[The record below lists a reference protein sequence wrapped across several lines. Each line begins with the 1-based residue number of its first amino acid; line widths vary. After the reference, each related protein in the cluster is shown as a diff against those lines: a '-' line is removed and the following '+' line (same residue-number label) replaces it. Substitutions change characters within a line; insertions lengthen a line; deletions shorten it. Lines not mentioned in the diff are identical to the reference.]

1 MGFPNGVN
9 GTIDGIAQRARQGS
23 RSLPFLTDLLGNS
36 LNDRLLFAVPK
47 KGRLHQACLDLLHG
61 SDIQFHRHSRLDIA
75 LVKNHPLALVFL
87 PAADIPTFVGE
98 GRVDLGIT
106 GRDQVAE
113 HECVTPPTATTGV
126 DEVLDLGFGKCSLQ
140 VQVPAKG
147 DLAKPED
154 LIGKNVVT
162 SFTNLAEQYFRQLE
176 AEQAGASAN
185 GDAKLKTVIKYVG
198 GSVEAACALGVA
210 DGIVDLVESGE
221 TMRAAGLKA
230 ISTVVSSSAI
240 LIKSKHPSDPKLV
253 DLITARIKGV
263 ITAQKYVLCTY
274 NIDRS
279 KLEAARTITPGRR
292 APTVNALEE
301 DGWVAVQAMVLRKDI
316 AIAMDKLT
324 DIGATDLIVTKI
336 ENSRTGD

>member
-1 MGFPNGVN
+1 MDLVN
-9 GTIDGIAQRARQGS
+9 H
-23 RSLPFLTDLLGNS
+23 

-75 LVKNHPLALVFL
+75 LVKNLPLALVFL

-113 HECVTPPTATTGV
+113 HEAVTPPTDTTGV
-126 DEVLDLGFGKCSLQ
+126 EEILDLDFGRCKLQ
-140 VQVPAKG
+140 VQVPEKG
-147 DLAKPED
+147 DITEPEQ
-154 LIGKNVVT
+154 LVGKNVVT
-162 SFTNLAEQYFRQLE
+162 SFTNLAEAYFRDLE
-176 AEQAGASAN
+176 DKAGAKAVN
-185 GDAKLKTVIKYVG
+185 GGGERRLRTSIKYVG

-230 ISTVVSSSAI
+230 ISTVVESTAV
-240 LIKSKHPSDPKLV
+240 LIKSKRPSDPKLV
-253 DLITARIKGV
+253 NLIASRIRGV

-274 NIDRS
+274 NVERP
-279 KLEAARTITPGRR
+279 KLEAACKITPGKR
-292 APTVNALEE
+292 APTINSLEE
-301 DGWVAVQAMVLRKDI
+301 SNWVAVSAMVERKKI
-316 AIAMDKLT
+316 AIAMDELT
-324 DIGATDLIVTKI
+324 SVGACDILVMKI
-336 ENSRTGD
+336 DNSRTA

>member
-1 MGFPNGVN
+1 M
-9 GTIDGIAQRARQGS
+9 
-23 RSLPFLTDLLGNS
+23 DLVNS

-75 LVKNHPLALVFL
+75 LVKNLPLALVFL

-113 HECVTPPTATTGV
+113 HECVVPPTATTGV
-126 DEVLDLGFGKCSLQ
+126 EEVLDLDFGKCALQ

-147 DLAKPED
+147 SLAKPED

-162 SFTNLAEQYFRQLE
+162 SFTNLAEEYFRKLE
-176 AEQAGASAN
+176 AEQAGSTTNGEAN
-185 GDAKLKTVIKYVG
+185 GNAKLKTVIKYVG

-240 LIKSKHPSDPKLV
+240 LIKSKHASDPKLV
-253 DLITARIKGV
+253 ELITARIKGV

-274 NIDRS
+274 NVERS
-279 KLEAARTITPGRR
+279 KLDEARKITPGRR

-324 DIGATDLIVTKI
+324 EIGASDLIVTKI

>member
-1 MGFPNGVN
+1 
-9 GTIDGIAQRARQGS
+9 
-23 RSLPFLTDLLGNS
+23 
-36 LNDRLLFAVPK
+36 
-47 KGRLHQACLDLLHG
+47 
-61 SDIQFHRHSRLDIA
+61 
-75 LVKNHPLALVFL
+75 VFL

-140 VQVPAKG
+140 VQVPDKG
-147 DLAKPED
+147 DLTKPED

-162 SFTNLAEQYFRQLE
+162 SFTNLTEQYFRKLE
-176 AEQAGASAN
+176 AEQAGNNTNGETN
-185 GDAKLKTVIKYVG
+185 GDAKLKTIIKYVG

-230 ISTVVSSSAI
+230 ISTVVTTSAI

-253 DLITARIKGV
+253 ELITARIKGV
-263 ITAQKYVLCTY
+263 I
-274 NIDRS
+274 S
-279 KLEAARTITPGRR
+279 KFFILLHFPRQDEKIRWKLMR
-292 APTVNALEE
+292 L
-301 DGWVAVQAMVLRKDI
+301 QLRKSTSFAHTTFPDQ
-316 AIAMDKLT
+316 
-324 DIGATDLIVTKI
+324 
-336 ENSRTGD
+336 NSMLRAQSPRAAEPQQ

>member
-1 MGFPNGVN
+1 MPSIS
-9 GTIDGIAQRARQGS
+9 TDERPAIRQRMGS
-23 RSLPFLTDLLGNS
+23 RSLPFMTDILGNS

-47 KGRLHQACLDLLHG
+47 KGRLNQACLDLLHG

-75 LVKNHPLALVFL
+75 LVKNLPLALIFL

-113 HECVTPPTATTGV
+113 HECSEPPTATTGV
-126 DEVLDLGFGKCSLQ
+126 VEVMDLDFGRCKLQ
-140 VQVPAKG
+140 VQVPMRG
-147 DLAKPED
+147 NITKPEE

-162 SFTNLAEQYFRQLE
+162 SFTNLTEEYFRKLE
-176 AEQAGASAN
+176 TQQNGETGDHAG
-185 GDAKLKTVIKYVG
+185 GEKPRLKTKIKYVG

-221 TMRAAGLKA
+221 TMRAAGLHA
-230 ISTVVSSSAI
+230 ISTVVDTSAI

-263 ITAQKYVLCTY
+263 ITAQRYVLCTY
-274 NIDRS
+274 NVERS
-279 KLEAARTITPGRR
+279 KLEAASKITPGKR
-292 APTVNALEE
+292 APTVTSLEE
-301 DGWVAVQAMVLRKDI
+301 DSWVAVSVMVERKEI
-316 AIAMDKLT
+316 AVVMDKLT
-324 DIGATDLIVTKI
+324 EAGACDILVTKI
-336 ENSRTGD
+336 ENARAQ

>member
-1 MGFPNGVN
+1 M
-9 GTIDGIAQRARQGS
+9 
-23 RSLPFLTDLLGNS
+23 DLVNS

-61 SDIQFHRHSRLDIA
+61 SDIQFHRHTRLDIA
-75 LVKNHPLALVFL
+75 LVKNLPLALIFL

-113 HECVTPPTATTGV
+113 HECVVPPTATTGV
-126 DEVLDLGFGKCSLQ
+126 VEVLDLDFGKCSLQ
-140 VQVPAKG
+140 VQVPQKG
-147 DLAKPED
+147 ELAKPED

-162 SFTNLAEQYFRQLE
+162 SFTNLAEEYFRKLE
-176 AEQAGASAN
+176 AEQAGAAN
-185 GDAKLKTVIKYVG
+185 GEANGQTKLKTNIKYVG

-240 LIKSKHPSDPKLV
+240 LVKSKHPSDPKLV

-263 ITAQKYVLCTY
+263 ITAQKFVLCTY
-274 NIDRS
+274 NIERP
-279 KLEAARTITPGRR
+279 KLAEAVKIAPGKR
-292 APTVNALEE
+292 APTVTTLDEE
-301 DGWVAVQAMVLRKDI
+301 NWVAVQVMIDRKRI
-316 AIAMDKLT
+316 AIAMDELT
-324 DIGATDLIVTKI
+324 AAGACDILVMKI
-336 ENSRTGD
+336 DNSRTG